1 MIKTNKI
8 SNEVSFY
15 SDRSLLLDAL
25 DELKSYAN
33 GYSLN
38 ADSLIYHNATKN
50 QFLELLSDLNAY
62 ANQLL
67 SSYDEN
73 YFLLQKDKEQNHQSY
88 LDSEF
93 SFLDALDE
101 EDIQVSSDEIID
113 EEQRKEDAERYD
125 D

>member
-1 MIKTNKI
+1 MIKTNKTQH
-8 SNEVSFY
+8 EVNFY
-15 SDRSLLLDAL
+15 ANQSLLLDAL

-33 GYSLN
+33 DYSLN
-38 ADSLIYHNATKN
+38 ADSLVYHNANKN
-50 QFLELLSDLNAY
+50 QFLELLSNLNAY

-67 SSYDEN
+67 SSFDEN
-73 YFLLQKDKEQNHQSY
+73 YFLLQKNKEQNHQSY